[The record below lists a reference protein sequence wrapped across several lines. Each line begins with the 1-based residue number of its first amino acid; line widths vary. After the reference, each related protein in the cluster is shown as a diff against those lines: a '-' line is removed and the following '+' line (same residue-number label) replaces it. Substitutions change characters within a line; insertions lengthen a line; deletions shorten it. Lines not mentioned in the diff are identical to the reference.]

1 MTRYNPNT
9 HHRKSIRLKGYDYSQ
24 SGLYFVTICC
34 YNKECMFGEIKNEQM
49 YLNLAGKV
57 AEKCWL
63 DIPAHFPHVI
73 LHEHVIMPN
82 HIHGIIELDT
92 SVIAKNHLP
101 ENPVGAKNLSPSSIV
116 EDIVGAK
123 NLLPDSKEENNVGAK
138 NLSPDST
145 EENNVGS
152 KYLSPVLMIEHI
164 SPEITDKI
172 NVGSTNVSTNK
183 NDEIENKEKNVS
195 TEKKDEIDNRA
206 KNISPLHD
214 GNNNLPFRS
223 PSNTLGSIIRGFKIG
238 VTKWMRQNT
247 EIYDVWQRNYHEHII
262 RNQKSRE
269 LISDYIK
276 NNPSKWSEDTFYVS

>member
-1 MTRYNPNT
+1 
-9 HHRKSIRLKGYDYSQ
+9 
-24 SGLYFVTICC
+24 
-34 YNKECMFGEIKNEQM
+34 MFGEIKNEQM
-49 YLNLAGKV
+49 YLNLAGKE

-92 SVIAKNHLP
+92 SVIAKIHLP
-101 ENPVGAKNLSPSSIV
+101 ENPVGAKYLSPNSIV

-123 NLLPDSKEENNVGAK
+123 NLSPDSTVENNVGAK
-138 NLSPDST
+138 
-145 EENNVGS
+145 
-152 KYLSPVLMIEHI
+152 YFSPVLMIEHI

-172 NVGSTNVSTNK
+172 NVGSKYLSPVLMTEHLSPEK

-206 KNISPLHD
+206 KNISPLRD
-214 GNNNLPFRS
+214 GKNNLPFRS
-223 PSNTLGSIIRGFKIG
+223 PSYTLGSIIRGFKIG

>member
-1 MTRYNPNT
+1 
-9 HHRKSIRLKGYDYSQ
+9 
-24 SGLYFVTICC
+24 
-34 YNKECMFGEIKNEQM
+34 MFGEIKNEQM

-92 SVIAKNHLP
+92 SVIAKIHLP

-123 NLLPDSKEENNVGAK
+123 NL
-138 NLSPDST
+138 SPDST
-145 EENNVGS
+145 EENNVGA
-152 KYLSPVLMIEHI
+152 KYFSSDIIDEINLEAKNLSPVLMIEHL
-164 SPEITDKI
+164 SP
-172 NVGSTNVSTNK
+172 
-183 NDEIENKEKNVS
+183 
-195 TEKKDEIDNRA
+195 EKKDEIDNRA

-214 GNNNLPFRS
+214 ANNNLPFRS

>member
-63 DIPAHFPHVI
+63 DIPAHFSHVI

-101 ENPVGAKNLSPSSIV
+101 ENPVGAKNLSP
-116 EDIVGAK
+116 
-123 NLLPDSKEENNVGAK
+123 
-138 NLSPDST
+138 DST
-145 EENNVGS
+145 EENNVGA
-152 KYLSPVLMIEHI
+152 KYFSPKIIDEFENKEKNLSPVLMIEHL
-164 SPEITDKI
+164 SP
-172 NVGSTNVSTNK
+172 
-183 NDEIENKEKNVS
+183 
-195 TEKKDEIDNRA
+195 EKKDEIDNRA

-214 GNNNLPFRS
+214 GNNNLPFRL

-276 NNPSKWSEDTFYVS
+276 NNPSMWSEDTFYVS

>member
-1 MTRYNPNT
+1 
-9 HHRKSIRLKGYDYSQ
+9 
-24 SGLYFVTICC
+24 
-34 YNKECMFGEIKNEQM
+34 MFGEIKNEQM
-49 YLNLAGKV
+49 YLNLAGKE

-92 SVIAKNHLP
+92 SAIEKNHLP

-116 EDIVGAK
+116 EDIVVAK
-123 NLLPDSKEENNVGAK
+123 NLL
-138 NLSPDST
+138 PDST
-145 EENNVGS
+145 EENNVGA
-152 KYLSPVLMIEHI
+152 KYFSP
-164 SPEITDKI
+164 KI
-172 NVGSTNVSTNK
+172 I
-183 NDEIENKEKNVS
+183 DEIENKEKNLS
-195 TEKKDEIDNRA
+195 PEKKDEIDNRA